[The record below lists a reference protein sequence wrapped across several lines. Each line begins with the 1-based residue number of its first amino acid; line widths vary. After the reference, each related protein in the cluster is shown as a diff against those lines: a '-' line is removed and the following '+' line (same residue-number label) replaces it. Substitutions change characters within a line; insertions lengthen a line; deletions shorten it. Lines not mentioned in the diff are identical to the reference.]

1 MSNPLSTPTAEPT
14 SGSLAVLAAALA
26 ALLAAVN
33 SAAGAKLS
41 EGVRGQSQTGG
52 ARIPGTSFELAPAA
66 AAEAMVALLQD
77 YRDATFAQRF
87 AETLAQADAASRVA
101 PGHGQTGPLMEE
113 VLAVCGV
120 VVAPSPSTA
129 GSAVPAHTL
138 SSAVDALASAM
149 RPQFRADEAQ
159 RVLACFEQPGALAA
173 MPVRDFM
180 ALLVR
185 L

>member
-1 MSNPLSTPTAEPT
+1 MSNPLSAPTADLT

-33 SAAGAKLS
+33 SAAGAALP
-41 EGVRGQSQTGG
+41 ERVRGQSQAGG

-101 PGHGQTGPLMEE
+101 PGHGQIGPLMEE

-120 VVAPSPSTA
+120 APAPSPSQA
-129 GSAVPAHTL
+129 DGAVPAHTL
-138 SSAVDALASAM
+138 ASAVGALASAM
-149 RPQFRADEAQ
+149 RPQFRTDEAQ

>member
-1 MSNPLSTPTAEPT
+1 
-14 SGSLAVLAAALA
+14 
-26 ALLAAVN
+26 
-33 SAAGAKLS
+33 
-41 EGVRGQSQTGG
+41 
-52 ARIPGTSFELAPAA
+52 
-66 AAEAMVALLQD
+66 MVALLQD
-77 YRDATFAQRF
+77 YRDATFTQRF
-87 AETLAQADAASRVA
+87 AETLAQADAASRAA

-120 VVAPSPSTA
+120 AAAPSPSQA
-129 GSAVPAHTL
+129 GCAVPAHTL
-138 SSAVDALASAM
+138 ASAVGALASAM

-159 RVLACFEQPGALAA
+159 RVLACFEQPGVLAA